1 MTKIAVIFL
10 AIAILGLSQILRVRL
25 LNVLV
30 EPHFTVG
37 LRSGIFMNSIGSFL
51 NIITPFRLGEIYR
64 YSFMRKRYQSN
75 RAIILN
81 ALAIERVMDAGIL
94 IFVVVSLYGLNT
106 LNILW
111 LQTTFFILL
120 LLGYITFYV
129 FADQFSERTKNS
141 SLVKQIIHL
150 AKVRFKEVII
160 LFYFIWITY
169 ILAGLLVVLVYS
181 EDFWGWLSWNVSSFR
196 LINFASGEINLFQK
210 YNIIFVLTFLF
221 FGLVISFLGHQSNR
235 SLDLLTG
242 SRSDSLTRDY
252 METVLRQ
259 GGKRDL
265 FLAAPISKYW
275 CEVKKSDLCV
285 EIYTGGSGALV
296 FSLRSDPHVL
306 RKVAFGRQKSRL
318 IEQYDFLNKF
328 SENWRFPNIDN
339 PIFGKDYFSF
349 DMEKIHP
356 AKTLYETLVLCDE
369 STDIE
374 AYVNQI
380 HQFID
385 GANSSVG
392 LIYQSDLRI
401 NTEAFWGKK
410 LQPILDHTKL
420 QLPGL
425 FFSQTID
432 INGRS
437 FKGLDVV
444 FEEIRKLAFK
454 VPGLSSLSAPHGD
467 SSLSNLL
474 IVESNLQIRGIDPN
488 PNQIVK
494 NISVDHGKV
503 LQSLMGQYEGLMAS
517 GELLETKLGS
527 VVYSQTMSSSIEVAS
542 ELYMQLLAADSDVFI
557 HSQIMCFASMMRLL
571 PYRLEQDSKSA
582 PIFAA
587 RTIELGNRILGVIR

>member
-1 MTKIAVIFL
+1 
-10 AIAILGLSQILRVRL
+10 
-25 LNVLV
+25 
-30 EPHFTVG
+30 
-37 LRSGIFMNSIGSFL
+37 MNSIGSFL

-111 LQTTFFILL
+111 LQITFFLL
-120 LLGYITFYV
+120 LLLSYTTFYV
-129 FADQFSERTKNS
+129 FADQFSEKTKNS
-141 SLVKQIIHL
+141 SLMKQIFHL
-150 AKVRFKEVII
+150 VKVRFKEIII
-160 LFYFIWITY
+160 LFYSIWITY
-169 ILAGLLVVLVYS
+169 ILAGFLVVLVYS
-181 EDFWGWLSWNVSSFR
+181 EDFRGWLSWNVSSFR

-221 FGLVISFLGHQSNR
+221 FGLAVSFFGHQSNR
-235 SLDLLTG
+235 YLDLLTG
-242 SRSDSLTRDY
+242 SRSDSLSRDY
-252 METVLRQ
+252 METILRQ
-259 GGKRDL
+259 CGKRDL

-275 CEVKKSDLCV
+275 CEVKKNDLCV

-296 FSLRSDPHVL
+296 FSLRPDPHVL

-318 IEQYDFLNKF
+318 IEQYDYLEKF
-328 SENWRFPNIDN
+328 SNNWHFPNIGN
-339 PIFGKDYFSF
+339 PVFGKDYFSF

-356 AKTLYETLVLCDE
+356 AKTLYEKLVLCDKI
-369 STDIE
+369 TDIE
-374 AYVNQI
+374 VYVNQI
-380 HQFID
+380 HKFIN

-392 LIYQSDLRI
+392 LISQSDLRI
-401 NTEAFWGKK
+401 NTEVFWGKK

-420 QLPGL
+420 QLPEL

-437 FKGLDVV
+437 LKGLDVV
-444 FEEIRKLAFK
+444 FEEIRKLALG
-454 VPGLSSLSAPHGD
+454 VPGCSSLSAPHGD
-467 SSLSNLL
+467 STLGNLL
-474 IVESNLQIRGIDPN
+474 IEEINLQIRGIDPN

-494 NISVDHGKV
+494 NISIDHGKV
-503 LQSLMGQYEGLMAS
+503 LQSLMGQYEGLMAT
-517 GELLETKLGS
+517 GKLLETRLGA
-527 VVYSQTMSSSIEVAS
+527 VVYSQTESSSIEMAC
-542 ELYMQLLAADSDVFI
+542 ELYLQLLAADSDVFI

-571 PYRLEQDSKSA
+571 PYRLEQHPKSA
-582 PIFAA
+582 PIFTA